1 MRSGMNSLGVIEISG
16 NDVPES
22 SSIFEVRDF
31 RNKKFFMAD
40 DAFLNGFAR
49 EMSRGDILVYLAL
62 CRHANASQ
70 MSFPGIAYMAKKLDL
85 SEMTIKRSIKGL
97 ERRNMIAV
105 IRKTGRHNVYYL
117 LDKKYWTRTSNMGVT
132 GNISVH
138 RTSNVGVTL
147 RKRKDK
153 ETNKAPGFQ
162 PVLDFY
168 VSKAEEAKGFK
179 PELASKDF
187 SALSKA
193 LKKHG
198 QSRVENIILFFLDS
212 DKADK
217 HISLSAALSADTIN
231 QYNLKWQKLKFQYSD
246 DAEQPGGEE
255 RWWQS

>member
-1 MRSGMNSLGVIEISG
+1 MNSLGVIEISES
-16 NDVPES
+16 DVPEGRP
-22 SSIFEVRDF
+22 IFEVRDF
-31 RNKKFFMAD
+31 RKKNFYMTD

-49 EMSRGDILVYLAL
+49 EMDRSEILVYSAL
-62 CRHANASQ
+62 CRHANVSQ

-85 SEMTIKRSIKGL
+85 SEMTIKRSIKSL

-105 IRKTGRHNVYYL
+105 IRKTGCHNVYYL
-117 LDKKYWTRTSNMGVT
+117 LDKKLWVRTSNMGVT
-132 GNISVH
+132 GNISMH
-138 RTSNVGVTL
+138 RTSNMGVTL
-147 RKRKDK
+147 RKQKDK

-168 VSKAEEAKGFK
+168 LLKTEEAKGVK
-179 PELASKDF
+179 PELGNKDV

-198 QSRVENIILFFLDS
+198 QPRVENIILFFLDS

-217 HISLSAALSADTIN
+217 HLSLSAALSADTIN

-246 DAEQPGGEE
+246 DAEQPMGEE
-255 RWWQS
+255 RWWLI